1 MELKNII
8 SETLNEIEKM
18 AKTIDNGFNTA
29 QKTPSFFKTPPH
41 LQNTPNPKNANAPL
55 ESKNAAKIET
65 QEKITEEKEEE
76 LKEII
81 TEEIVQ
87 EKITEEKEEELK
99 EIITEEIV
107 QEKITEEKEE
117 ESKEIITEEITPKTP
132 TQETPTQV
140 LIPNERVFLKG
151 LLERTLVLFKGMQ
164 ALEEKEVL
172 KRLDL
177 VARFLQ
183 YQLSVLEKRLES
195 LEREN
200 TE

>member
-18 AKTIDNGFNTA
+18 AKTIDDGFNTA

-55 ESKNAAKIET
+55 EPKNAAKIET

-81 TEEIVQ
+81 TEEI
-87 EKITEEKEEELK
+87 
-99 EIITEEIV
+99 
-107 QEKITEEKEE
+107 
-117 ESKEIITEEITPKTP
+117 
-132 TQETPTQV
+132 TQENPKQAP
-140 LIPNERVFLKG
+140 IPNERVFLKG

-164 ALEEKEVL
+164 ALEEKEAL

-183 YQLSVLEKRLES
+183 YQLSALEKRLES
-195 LEREN
+195 LERED

>member
-18 AKTIDNGFNTA
+18 AKTIDNNFDVA
-29 QKTPSFFKTPPH
+29 QKTPSFFKTPSH
-41 LQNTPNPKNANAPL
+41 LQNTPNSQNANTPL
-55 ESKNAAKIET
+55 EPKNAAKIET
-65 QEKITEEKEEE
+65 QEKITEENTEEKEEAQ
-76 LKEII
+76 EII

-87 EKITEEKEEELK
+87 E
-99 EIITEEIV
+99 
-107 QEKITEEKEE
+107 
-117 ESKEIITEEITPKTP
+117 
-132 TQETPTQV
+132 TPTQV
-140 LIPNERVFLKG
+140 LISNERVFLKG

-164 ALEEKEVL
+164 ALEEKEAM

>member
-1 MELKNII
+1 MAGRMELKNII

-18 AKTIDNGFNTA
+18 AQTIDDGVA
-29 QKTPSFFKTPPH
+29 QKTPSFFKTPSH
-41 LQNTPNPKNANAPL
+41 LQNTPKNANAPL
-55 ESKNAAKIET
+55 ESKNATKIET
-65 QEKITEEKEEE
+65 QEKITEENTEEKEEE
-76 LKEII
+76 VPEII
-81 TEEIVQ
+81 TEEIA
-87 EKITEEKEEELK
+87 
-99 EIITEEIV
+99 
-107 QEKITEEKEE
+107 
-117 ESKEIITEEITPKTP
+117 
-132 TQETPTQV
+132 QETPTQAP
-140 LIPNERVFLKG
+140 IPNERVFLKN

-164 ALEEKEVL
+164 ALEEKEAM

>member
-1 MELKNII
+1 MAGRMELKNII

-18 AKTIDNGFNTA
+18 AKTIDDGFDTA

-55 ESKNAAKIET
+55 ESKNAAKNATKIET
-65 QEKITEEKEEE
+65 QEKITE
-76 LKEII
+76 
-81 TEEIVQ
+81 
-87 EKITEEKEEELK
+87 
-99 EIITEEIV
+99 
-107 QEKITEEKEE
+107 EEKEE
-117 ESKEIITEEITPKTP
+117 ESKEIITEEIV
-132 TQETPTQV
+132 QETPTQA
-140 LIPNERVFLKG
+140 LIPNEQVFLKG

-164 ALEEKEVL
+164 ALEEKEAM

-183 YQLSVLEKRLES
+183 YQLSALEKRLEF

>member
-18 AKTIDNGFNTA
+18 AKTIDDGFNTA

-76 LKEII
+76 
-81 TEEIVQ
+81 
-87 EKITEEKEEELK
+87 
-99 EIITEEIV
+99 
-107 QEKITEEKEE
+107 
-117 ESKEIITEEITPKTP
+117 SKEIITEEITPKTS
-132 TQETPTQV
+132 TQETPTQA

-151 LLERTLVLFKGMQ
+151 LLERTLVLFKGIQ
-164 ALEEKEVL
+164 ALEEKEAL

-183 YQLSVLEKRLES
+183 YQLSALEKRLES

>member
-18 AKTIDNGFNTA
+18 AKTIDDGFNTV
-29 QKTPSFFKTPPH
+29 QKTPSFFKTPPN
-41 LQNTPNPKNANAPL
+41 LQNTPNPKNANTPL
-55 ESKNAAKIET
+55 EPKNAAKIET
-65 QEKITEEKEEE
+65 QEKITEEN
-76 LKEII
+76 
-81 TEEIVQ
+81 
-87 EKITEEKEEELK
+87 TEEKEEEVP
-99 EIITEEIV
+99 EIII
-107 QEKITEEKEE
+107 
-117 ESKEIITEEITPKTP
+117 EEITP
-132 TQETPTQV
+132 ETPKQAP
-140 LIPNERVFLKG
+140 ISNERVFLKN

-164 ALEEKEVL
+164 ALEEKDAL

-177 VARFLQ
+177 VVRFLQ

>member
-8 SETLNEIEKM
+8 SETLSEIEKM
-18 AKTIDNGFNTA
+18 AKTIDNNFDAA

-41 LQNTPNPKNANAPL
+41 LQNTPNPKNANTPL
-55 ESKNAAKIET
+55 ESKNAAKNATKIET

-76 LKEII
+76 
-81 TEEIVQ
+81 VP
-87 EKITEEKEEELK
+87 
-99 EIITEEIV
+99 
-107 QEKITEEKEE
+107 
-117 ESKEIITEEITPKTP
+117 EIITEEITPKN
-132 TQETPTQV
+132 PTQV
-140 LIPNERVFLKG
+140 LISNERVFLKG
-151 LLERTLVLFKGMQ
+151 LLERTLVLLKGMQ
-164 ALEEKEVL
+164 ALEEKEAM

>member
-18 AKTIDNGFNTA
+18 AKTIDNNFDAT

-41 LQNTPNPKNANAPL
+41 LQNTPNSQNANTPL
-55 ESKNAAKIET
+55 EPKNAAKIET
-65 QEKITEEKEEE
+65 QEKIAEEKEEAQ
-76 LKEII
+76 EII
-81 TEEIVQ
+81 IEEIAQ
-87 EKITEEKEEELK
+87 ENP
-99 EIITEEIV
+99 V
-107 QEKITEEKEE
+107 
-117 ESKEIITEEITPKTP
+117 
-132 TQETPTQV
+132 QV
-140 LIPNERVFLKG
+140 LISNERVFLKN
-151 LLERTLVLFKGMQ
+151 LLERTLVLLKGIQ
-164 ALEEKEVL
+164 ALEEKDAL

-195 LEREN
+195 LELEN

>member
-18 AKTIDNGFNTA
+18 AKTIDDGFNTA
-29 QKTPSFFKTPPH
+29 QKTPSFFKTPPY
-41 LQNTPNPKNANAPL
+41 LQNTKNAETPPMSNTEP
-55 ESKNAAKIET
+55 KNAAKIET
-65 QEKITEEKEEE
+65 QEKIAEEKEEE
-76 LKEII
+76 A
-81 TEEIVQ
+81 Q
-87 EKITEEKEEELK
+87 G
-99 EIITEEIV
+99 
-107 QEKITEEKEE
+107 
-117 ESKEIITEEITPKTP
+117 IITEEITPKNP
-132 TQETPTQV
+132 TQAP
-140 LIPNERVFLKG
+140 ISNERVFLKN
-151 LLERTLVLFKGMQ
+151 LLERTLVLFQGMQ
-164 ALEEKEVL
+164 ALEEKEAL

>member
-18 AKTIDNGFNTA
+18 AKTIDDGFDRT

-41 LQNTPNPKNANAPL
+41 LQNTPNPKNANTPL
-55 ESKNAAKIET
+55 EPKNAAKIET

-76 LKEII
+76 VL
-81 TEEIVQ
+81 
-87 EKITEEKEEELK
+87 
-99 EIITEEIV
+99 
-107 QEKITEEKEE
+107 
-117 ESKEIITEEITPKTP
+117 EIITEEITPKTP
-132 TQETPTQV
+132 TQENPTQENPTQA
-140 LIPNERVFLKG
+140 LIPNEKVFLKG

-164 ALEEKEVL
+164 ALEEKEAL

-183 YQLSVLEKRLES
+183 YQLSALEKRLES

>member
-18 AKTIDNGFNTA
+18 AKTIDNGLNTA

-55 ESKNAAKIET
+55 EPKNAVKIET

-81 TEEIVQ
+81 TEEI
-87 EKITEEKEEELK
+87 
-99 EIITEEIV
+99 
-107 QEKITEEKEE
+107 
-117 ESKEIITEEITPKTP
+117 TPK
-132 TQETPTQV
+132 TPTQV

-151 LLERTLVLFKGMQ
+151 LLERTLVLFKGIQ
-164 ALEEKEVL
+164 ALEEEEAL

-183 YQLSVLEKRLES
+183 YQLSALEKRLES

>member
-8 SETLNEIEKM
+8 SETLSEIEKM

-55 ESKNAAKIET
+55 EPKNAAKIET

-81 TEEIVQ
+81 TEEI
-87 EKITEEKEEELK
+87 
-99 EIITEEIV
+99 
-107 QEKITEEKEE
+107 
-117 ESKEIITEEITPKTP
+117 TPKTP
-132 TQETPTQV
+132 TQENPTQA

-164 ALEEKEVL
+164 ALEEKEAL

-183 YQLSVLEKRLES
+183 YQLSAIEKRLES
-195 LEREN
+195 LERETQN
-200 TE
+200 EK

>member
-18 AKTIDNGFNTA
+18 AKTIDDGFDST

-41 LQNTPNPKNANAPL
+41 LQNTPKNANAPL
-55 ESKNAAKIET
+55 EPKNAAKIET

-76 LKEII
+76 
-81 TEEIVQ
+81 
-87 EKITEEKEEELK
+87 
-99 EIITEEIV
+99 
-107 QEKITEEKEE
+107 
-117 ESKEIITEEITPKTP
+117 SKEIITEETMQENP
-132 TQETPTQV
+132 TQA

-164 ALEEKEVL
+164 ALEEKEAM

-183 YQLSVLEKRLES
+183 YQLSALEKRLES

>member
-1 MELKNII
+1 MAGRMELKNII

-55 ESKNAAKIET
+55 EPKNATKIET

-76 LKEII
+76 APEII
-81 TEEIVQ
+81 TEEIAQ
-87 EKITEEKEEELK
+87 EN
-99 EIITEEIV
+99 
-107 QEKITEEKEE
+107 
-117 ESKEIITEEITPKTP
+117 
-132 TQETPTQV
+132 PTQV
-140 LIPNERVFLKG
+140 LIPNERIFLKG

-164 ALEEKEVL
+164 ALEEKEAL

-183 YQLSVLEKRLES
+183 YQLSALEKRLES

>member
-1 MELKNII
+1 MAGRMELKNII

-18 AKTIDNGFNTA
+18 AKTIDDGFNTA

-55 ESKNAAKIET
+55 EPKNAAKIET

-81 TEEIVQ
+81 TEEIA
-87 EKITEEKEEELK
+87 
-99 EIITEEIV
+99 
-107 QEKITEEKEE
+107 
-117 ESKEIITEEITPKTP
+117 
-132 TQETPTQV
+132 QETPTQV

-164 ALEEKEVL
+164 ALEEKEAL

-177 VARFLQ
+177 VVRFLQ
-183 YQLSVLEKRLES
+183 YQLSALEKRLES

>member
-1 MELKNII
+1 MAGRMELKNII

-18 AKTIDNGFNTA
+18 AKTIDNDFNTA

-55 ESKNAAKIET
+55 EPKNAAKIET

-81 TEEIVQ
+81 T
-87 EKITEEKEEELK
+87 K
-99 EIITEEIV
+99 EI
-107 QEKITEEKEE
+107 
-117 ESKEIITEEITPKTP
+117 
-132 TQETPTQV
+132 TQETPTQA

-164 ALEEKEVL
+164 ALEEKEAL

-195 LEREN
+195 LEQEN

>member
-1 MELKNII
+1 MAGRMELKNII

-18 AKTIDNGFNTA
+18 AKTIDDGFDTA

-41 LQNTPNPKNANAPL
+41 LQNTPNPKNANTPL
-55 ESKNAAKIET
+55 EPKNAAKNATKIET
-65 QEKITEEKEEE
+65 QEKITEEKEEMP
-76 LKEII
+76 EII
-81 TEEIVQ
+81 TEEIAQ
-87 EKITEEKEEELK
+87 ENPKEA
-99 EIITEEIV
+99 
-107 QEKITEEKEE
+107 
-117 ESKEIITEEITPKTP
+117 
-132 TQETPTQV
+132 
-140 LIPNERVFLKG
+140 LIPNEKVFLKG

-164 ALEEKEVL
+164 ALEEKEAM

-183 YQLSVLEKRLES
+183 YQLSALEKRLES

>member
-18 AKTIDNGFNTA
+18 AKTIDNGFDAA

-41 LQNTPNPKNANAPL
+41 LQNTPNPQNTPL
-55 ESKNAAKIET
+55 EPKNAAKIET
-65 QEKITEEKEEE
+65 QEKIAEENTEEKEEA
-76 LKEII
+76 KGII
-81 TEEIVQ
+81 I
-87 EKITEEKEEELK
+87 
-99 EIITEEIV
+99 
-107 QEKITEEKEE
+107 
-117 ESKEIITEEITPKTP
+117 EEITL
-132 TQETPTQV
+132 ETPTQV
-140 LIPNERVFLKG
+140 LISSERVFLKN
-151 LLERTLVLFKGMQ
+151 LLERTLVLLKGMQ
-164 ALEEKEVL
+164 ALEEKEAM

-200 TE
+200 TK

>member
-55 ESKNAAKIET
+55 EPKNATKIET

-81 TEEIVQ
+81 TEEITQ
-87 EKITEEKEEELK
+87 EN
-99 EIITEEIV
+99 
-107 QEKITEEKEE
+107 
-117 ESKEIITEEITPKTP
+117 P
-132 TQETPTQV
+132 TQETPTQA

-164 ALEEKEVL
+164 ALEEKEAL

-183 YQLSVLEKRLES
+183 YQLSALEKRLES

>member
-1 MELKNII
+1 MAGRMELKNII

-18 AKTIDNGFNTA
+18 AKTIDDGFNTA
-29 QKTPSFFKTPPH
+29 QRTPSFFKTPPY
-41 LQNTPNPKNANAPL
+41 LQNAKNAETPPMSNT

-76 LKEII
+76 APEII
-81 TEEIVQ
+81 TEEIAQ
-87 EKITEEKEEELK
+87 EN
-99 EIITEEIV
+99 
-107 QEKITEEKEE
+107 
-117 ESKEIITEEITPKTP
+117 P
-132 TQETPTQV
+132 TQAP
-140 LIPNERVFLKG
+140 ISNERVFLKS

-164 ALEEKEVL
+164 ALEEKDAL

>member
-1 MELKNII
+1 MAGRMELKNII

-18 AKTIDNGFNTA
+18 AKTIDDGFNTA

-55 ESKNAAKIET
+55 EPKNAAKIET
-65 QEKITEEKEEE
+65 
-76 LKEII
+76 
-81 TEEIVQ
+81 
-87 EKITEEKEEELK
+87 
-99 EIITEEIV
+99 

-117 ESKEIITEEITPKTP
+117 ESKEIITEEITQENP
-132 TQETPTQV
+132 TQA

-164 ALEEKEVL
+164 ALEEKEAM

-183 YQLSVLEKRLES
+183 YQLSALEKRLES

>member
-1 MELKNII
+1 MAGRMELKNII

-18 AKTIDNGFNTA
+18 AKTIDDGFNTA

-55 ESKNAAKIET
+55 EPKNAAKIET

-81 TEEIVQ
+81 TEEITT
-87 EKITEEKEEELK
+87 K
-99 EIITEEIV
+99 
-107 QEKITEEKEE
+107 
-117 ESKEIITEEITPKTP
+117 PP
-132 TQETPTQV
+132 TQAPI
-140 LIPNERVFLKG
+140 LNERVFLKN

-164 ALEEKEVL
+164 ALEEKEAL

-177 VARFLQ
+177 VVRFLQ
-183 YQLSVLEKRLES
+183 YQLSALEKRLES

>member
-18 AKTIDNGFNTA
+18 AKTIDDGFNTA

-41 LQNTPNPKNANAPL
+41 LQNTPNPKNANTPL
-55 ESKNAAKIET
+55 EPKNAAKIET
-65 QEKITEEKEEE
+65 QEKITEENTEEKEEE
-76 LKEII
+76 KKII

-87 EKITEEKEEELK
+87 E
-99 EIITEEIV
+99 
-107 QEKITEEKEE
+107 
-117 ESKEIITEEITPKTP
+117 TP
-132 TQETPTQV
+132 TQETPTQETPTQA

-164 ALEEKEVL
+164 ALEEKEAL

-177 VARFLQ
+177 VERFLQ
-183 YQLSVLEKRLES
+183 YQLSTLEKRLES

>member
-8 SETLNEIEKM
+8 SETLSEIEKM
-18 AKTIDNGFNTA
+18 AKTIDDGFNTA

-41 LQNTPNPKNANAPL
+41 LQNTPNPQNANTPL
-55 ESKNAAKIET
+55 EPKNVAKIET

-76 LKEII
+76 VPEII
-81 TEEIVQ
+81 TEEIA
-87 EKITEEKEEELK
+87 
-99 EIITEEIV
+99 
-107 QEKITEEKEE
+107 
-117 ESKEIITEEITPKTP
+117 
-132 TQETPTQV
+132 QETPTQA
-140 LIPNERVFLKG
+140 LIPNERVFLKN
-151 LLERTLVLFKGMQ
+151 LLERTLVLLKGMQ
-164 ALEEKEVL
+164 ALEEKEAL

-183 YQLSVLEKRLES
+183 YQLSALEKRLES

>member
-1 MELKNII
+1 MAGRMELKSII

-55 ESKNAAKIET
+55 EPKNAAKIET

-81 TEEIVQ
+81 TEEI
-87 EKITEEKEEELK
+87 
-99 EIITEEIV
+99 
-107 QEKITEEKEE
+107 
-117 ESKEIITEEITPKTP
+117 TPKTP
-132 TQETPTQV
+132 TQENPTQV
-140 LIPNERVFLKG
+140 LIPNERVFLKN

-164 ALEEKEVL
+164 ALEEKEAL

-177 VARFLQ
+177 VVRFLQ
-183 YQLSVLEKRLES
+183 YQLSALEKRLES

>member
-18 AKTIDNGFNTA
+18 AKTIDNNFDAA
-29 QKTPSFFKTPPH
+29 QKTLSFFKTPPN
-41 LQNTPNPKNANAPL
+41 LQNTPNPQNTPL
-55 ESKNAAKIET
+55 EPKNAAKIET
-65 QEKITEEKEEE
+65 QEKITEEN
-76 LKEII
+76 
-81 TEEIVQ
+81 
-87 EKITEEKEEELK
+87 TEEKEEA
-99 EIITEEIV
+99 
-107 QEKITEEKEE
+107 Q
-117 ESKEIITEEITPKTP
+117 EIITEEIT
-132 TQETPTQV
+132 EENPTQV
-140 LIPNERVFLKG
+140 LISSERVFLKN
-151 LLERTLVLFKGMQ
+151 LLERTLVLLKGMQ